1 MTNGMKSSL
10 WTSACCIALLI
21 SGCAK
26 RQSGTRLVYVASLPS
41 TPSSAPEADSG
52 TLVIEEP
59 ETPQP
64 VQPQPQVPAP
74 TSATDTQPEES
85 KPRRPSP
92 PRTTAE
98 PSPEAPLVAPP
109 LEPAKEAGQVDRQKI
124 QTAQNDVQVRLAQLE
139 KTLHSD
145 AEKQTLAQ
153 ARAFWYQSKRA
164 LDEGDLPRAKNLA
177 DKAHLLITALEKGP

>member
-1 MTNGMKSSL
+1 MTSGMKSSL

-41 TPSSAPEADSG
+41 TPSAAPEADSG
-52 TLVIEEP
+52 TLVSEEP

-64 VQPQPQVPAP
+64 LQPQPQVPAP

-109 LEPAKEAGQVDRQKI
+109 LEPAKEPGQVDRQKI
-124 QTAQNDVQVRLAQLE
+124 QTPQNDVQLRQAKLE
-139 KTLHSD
+139 KTLNSD
-145 AEKQTLAQ
+145 DEKETIAQ
-153 ARAFWYQSKRA
+153 ARALW
-164 LDEGDLPRAKNLA
+164 
-177 DKAHLLITALEKGP
+177 